1 MQKILVVEDDL
12 KIARFIELELNHEG
26 FTVETANDGRTGLD
40 KALEGEFDLIVLDIM
55 LPGLNGMDLVNY
67 DLMDRHSF
75 LGRLGMEFSRDNV
88 AVDLGYS
95 YQKGST
101 HEANRFMV
109 SCNIAF

>member
-1 MQKILVVEDDL
+1 MNGDLSYLGILGDVSGSMDVS
-12 KIARFIELELNHEG
+12 
-26 FTVETANDGRTGLD
+26 V
-40 KALEGEFDLIVLDIM
+40 
-55 LPGLNGMDLVNY
+55 PGLNGMDLVNY